1 MKNPIKKYW
10 WIALVILLLPIA
22 LNFALLMPS
31 FTVIVGDE
39 IAWLSFWGGY
49 LGAIIST
56 AAAFI
61 ILYIQ
66 REDNEAE
73 NEKNRTDNKAQNELN
88 RIENENSNRANRQ
101 LQLNIMKYHQQSH
114 WLDNFRN
121 ASLKYSQALNNNNL
135 VLISNMMW
143 EHPQDAFNIV
153 KQLFDDLDASQA
165 KFAFTRK
172 QDEDS
177 ANLAQY
183 IGEKAKLYRCSLNDL
198 QWIVLYFK
206 AQAPQFRYKSN
217 FIQYLQSH
225 PDKRANTGHI
235 LQLAEAQVES
245 ITNGNNHKYFNDIF
259 HNINTVIDG
268 FTYDIQCKLYEYI
281 KQEQEGINNLL
292 TENIES
298 QKFDHT
304 T

>member
-31 FTVIVGDE
+31 FTAIVGDE

-121 ASLKYSQALNNNNL
+121 ASLKYSQALNNNNI

-143 EHPQDAFNIV
+143 EHPQDAFNIL
-153 KQLFDDLDASQA
+153 KQLFDDLDTYHA

-172 QDEDS
+172 QNEES
-177 ANLAQY
+177 ATLAQY
-183 IGEKAKLYRCSLNDL
+183 IREKAELYRCSLNDL

-217 FIQYLQSH
+217 FIQYLQSYT
-225 PDKRANTGHI
+225 DKRANTEHI
-235 LQLAEAQVES
+235 LQLAKMQTEQVIS
-245 ITNGNNHKYFNDIF
+245 GNNHKYFNDIF
-259 HNINTVIDG
+259 HTINTSVDG
-268 FTYDIQCKLYEYI
+268 FAYDVQSKLYEYI
-281 KQEQEGINNLL
+281 KQEQEVINNLL

-298 QKFDHT
+298 
-304 T
+304 